1 MSLYDIQPTFT
12 DQFNAGDASFN
23 DATTVNGGQRFF
35 LSAMDFS
42 LNAPELTIPGGADT
56 TPFDDADCWAYLK
69 IPLSYSRNL
78 FQYQTDGVDVDD
90 INTEDVQFRMF
101 HQETGTYD
109 LSGSTLTFYNSKN
122 IIPSQARTYFKS
134 IPYYGSVNANIN
146 GSKVDPDFVRYVSNE
161 TFGVSSTDMFDNE
174 LDVRLDITVKSAIG
188 YYDKILEL
196 VDLGE
201 VYWNDVSSNDP
212 DYYNKNYFPSKL
224 IYRQM
229 LNNVRTR
236 FMDLN
241 TSPSGTKNNLVH
253 LYDDEGHAIVLPD
266 LDDSFNDISYN
277 YGNLWRKLPFMPGD
291 HLYFNMTI
299 NPDSSQKT
307 LDGVTTIAPRKYR
320 IRFDIVEDIKIYEI
334 PDSYNTTYE
343 LSTQS
348 LSTFPTRFYF
358 GLSFQN
364 TACTFAINED
374 ETKLVVPTDG
384 YDPVHG
390 QIWVY
395 TRANTSASWSSPVD
409 ISLLLPETYRWKS
422 GGPNTRWVVA
432 SMDET
437 GYRLVV
443 AGYST
448 PMFLFLWNSS
458 SQSYD
463 YVNYIGVTN
472 GSYFGIRLTSDG
484 SRLVTTVGNN
494 STQRYFATWNS
505 TNGNYNSLIQT
516 PDTVQ
521 RYTSYNLAMTND
533 GSMIAYGDVNGN
545 GFGYARWDA
554 AINNYGSFVQ
564 ITALNGVVNSGGWLS
579 PDGNVLFVYN
589 SSSQIRYSTFNS
601 VSNNFTTFQIVS
613 VANLLGHTLLPNR
626 IGTKVFMGSMNNNY
640 KDIVVSD
647 VSYNIVQTLILDPPY
662 IPVEGSFI
670 RVWDSDGFDTDTIT
684 EPEYLLP
691 QSGETV
697 EPGV

>member
-1 MSLYDIQPTFT
+1 
-12 DQFNAGDASFN
+12 
-23 DATTVNGGQRFF
+23 
-35 LSAMDFS
+35 
-42 LNAPELTIPGGADT
+42 
-56 TPFDDADCWAYLK
+56 
-69 IPLSYSRNL
+69 
-78 FQYQTDGVDVDD
+78 
-90 INTEDVQFRMF
+90 
-101 HQETGTYD
+101 
-109 LSGSTLTFYNSKN
+109 
-122 IIPSQARTYFKS
+122 
-134 IPYYGSVNANIN
+134 
-146 GSKVDPDFVRYVSNE
+146 
-161 TFGVSSTDMFDNE
+161 
-174 LDVRLDITVKSAIG
+174 
-188 YYDKILEL
+188 
-196 VDLGE
+196 
-201 VYWNDVSSNDP
+201 
-212 DYYNKNYFPSKL
+212 
-224 IYRQM
+224 
-229 LNNVRTR
+229 
-236 FMDLN
+236 
-241 TSPSGTKNNLVH
+241 
-253 LYDDEGHAIVLPD
+253 

-343 LSTQS
+343 LST
-348 LSTFPTRFYF
+348 LTTFPTTTYYT
-358 GLSFQN
+358 LSFQN

-384 YDPVHG
+384 YDVTMG
-390 QIWVY
+390 QIWLY

-409 ISLLLPETYRWKS
+409 ISLLLPESYRWKS
-422 GGPNTRWVVA
+422 GGPNTRWVIA
-432 SMDET
+432 AMDET

-448 PMFLFLWNSS
+448 PIFLFLWNSS
-458 SQSYD
+458 SQSYN

-484 SRLVTTVGNN
+484 SRLVTIVGNN

-521 RYTSYNLAMTND
+521 RYTTNNLAMSNN
-533 GSMIAYGDVNGN
+533 GSIIAYGHYQGN
-545 GFGYARWDA
+545 GFGYAKWDA
-554 AINNYGSFVQ
+554 SLNNYGSFVQ
-564 ITALNGVVNSGGWLS
+564 ITALNGLVNAGGWFS
-579 PDGNVLFVYN
+579 PDGNILFVYETTTGK
-589 SSSQIRYSTFNS
+589 IHYSTFNS
-601 VSNNFTTFQIVS
+601 VSNNFTTFQFVTVNS
-613 VANLLGHTLLPNR
+613 VLSHTFLPNR
-626 IGTKVFMGSMNNNY
+626 IGTKVFMGSSNNY
-640 KDIVVSD
+640 QNIVVSD
-647 VSYNIVQTLILDPPY
+647 VSYNITQTLILDPPY

-670 RVWDSDGFDTDTIT
+670 HVWDSDGFDTDTIT